1 MIRFNYAIAIL
12 LSNELLH
19 HMNFLHATIKQKGDR
34 YGTTNHGSVKEN
46 ATSLGGRGTP
56 GALECAAHGIRW
68 VRRRTKDRGTMRG

>member
-1 MIRFNYAIAIL
+1 MQYNFTIVEMWYFAIL

-34 YGTTNHGSVKEN
+34 YGATNHGSVKEN

-56 GALECAAHGIRW
+56 GA
-68 VRRRTKDRGTMRG
+68 